1 MKLTGLLSSRQI
13 VRNRCSFLSCY
24 VKASTLGSSQ
34 RQGDGSAALRGLG
47 VQGTGKGWDHFVW
60 GRGDE
65 RGSGAGYL
73 SIAGIV

>member
-1 MKLTGLLSSRQI
+1 M
-13 VRNRCSFLSCY
+13 
-24 VKASTLGSSQ
+24 LGSSQ
-34 RQGDGSAALRGLG
+34 RQRDGSAALWGLG

-73 SIAGIV
+73 SIAGIM